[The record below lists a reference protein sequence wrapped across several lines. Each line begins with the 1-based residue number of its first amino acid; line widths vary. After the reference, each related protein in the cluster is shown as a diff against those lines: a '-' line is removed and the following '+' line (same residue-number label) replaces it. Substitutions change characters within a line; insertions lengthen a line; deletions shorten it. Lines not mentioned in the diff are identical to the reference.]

1 MRTKTYAECLKDG
14 GYQPENHTR
23 EIFKFN
29 LKKQSLRLTWRA
41 WLIIVGTLCYIIQ
54 SFI

>member
-1 MRTKTYAECLKDG
+1 MITKTYADYLNDG
-14 GYQPENHTR
+14 GYQPANNTR
-23 EIFKFN
+23 KEKFKFN
-29 LKKQSLRLTWRA
+29 RLTWRA